1 MTPTPTAM
9 APMEL
14 LGTDGITRAA
24 AGPSEE
30 CHIYGHEFSV
40 PSRED
45 PFYDDRL
52 TPDELSLIAG
62 VYIVPNRE
70 ASAGED
76 DIHLSWWPTA
86 TQWDKSS
93 GNQGYW
99 TPHNEIWFQRRLD
112 AIRSGDHRLL
122 GSKH

>member
-1 MTPTPTAM
+1 MRHTNSPT
-9 APMEL
+9 
-14 LGTDGITRAA
+14 G
-24 AGPSEE
+24 
-30 CHIYGHEFSV
+30 
-40 PSRED
+40 
-45 PFYDDRL
+45 
-52 TPDELSLIAG
+52 
-62 VYIVPNRE
+62 E

-112 AIRSGDHRLL
+112 AIRSGDHRPL
-122 GSKH
+122 GSKHWKNNIAFHKASTPVDRAHERYCLRTLDELFPTQRDPEDLE